1 MNKNNYS
8 LVFDENSKSLKIRN
22 MLLKKIN
29 ITPISKSD
37 LIIVLGGD
45 GFMLKTLKKYHKS
58 KKKFYGINTGN
69 YGFLMNK
76 FSKKFK
82 IKNLIKSKMISISP
96 LEMTV
101 FTKK

>member
-1 MNKNNYS
+1 MVNYLYIFKKKLIWNKMKKNNYS

-45 GFMLKTLKKYHKS
+45 GFMLKTLKRYHKS
-58 KKKFYGINTGN
+58 KKSF
-69 YGFLMNK
+69 M
-76 FSKKFK
+76 
-82 IKNLIKSKMISISP
+82 
-96 LEMTV
+96 E
-101 FTKK
+101 